1 MAEETG
7 FVIAFYLV
15 LIALPF
21 MFPLLSWA
29 LGRWYQG
36 TLMAALIEDEK
47 RHGGMLQNPNQ
58 TTTAPITTSMGASSS
73 TLLHVSICVGPP
85 IGQMFFMW
93 VKGLVG
99 GRLESYD
106 AVLDYGRRE
115 VLLRLKK
122 QADSLS
128 CTTIQNI
135 RIETSVINFAKN
147 GGESK
152 TSSVEFLAFATGL
165 RF

>member
-1 MAEETG
+1 MAEDG

-36 TLMAALIEDEK
+36 TLMSALIEDEK

-73 TLLHVSICVGPP
+73 TLLHVSICVGPS

-99 GRLESYD
+99 GDSNRTMRCLITDD
-106 AVLDYGRRE
+106 A
-115 VLLRLKK
+115 
-122 QADSLS
+122 
-128 CTTIQNI
+128 
-135 RIETSVINFAKN
+135 
-147 GGESK
+147 
-152 TSSVEFLAFATGL
+152 
-165 RF
+165 RFFCGSRSRPIH